1 MVEGR
6 RHYGQFCG
14 LAAAMDVV
22 GERWTML
29 IVRELLLGPAR
40 FNEIQESLP
49 GIAPTLLTDRL
60 RTLERL
66 GVLDREPVPGDA
78 RGRRYR
84 LTERGAELRAP
95 LLQLSRWGLAF
106 LTEQDAEDGAA
117 NSSWAFL
124 AVQAMIYGRPVPPVA
139 EAYEFRVDD
148 SRFHIRVAA
157 GAAEALAGPAEDP
170 AVVVTTDARTFV
182 RIGARLLAP
191 FEAVVTGKVAI
202 DGAPEAV
209 LRSIELMGLSTG
221 R

>member
-1 MVEGR
+1 MVDGR

-22 GERWTML
+22 GERWTLL

-49 GIAPTLLTDRL
+49 GIAPTLLSDRL
-60 RTLERL
+60 RNLERL
-66 GVLDREPVPGDA
+66 GVLAREPVPGDA
-78 RGRRYR
+78 RGKLYR

-95 LLQLSRWGLAF
+95 LLQLSRWGLAY
-106 LTEQDAEDGAA
+106 LTEQDAVEGVAS
-117 NSSWAFL
+117 SSWAFL
-124 AVQAMIYGRPVPPVA
+124 AAQAMIYGRPVPQVS
-139 EAYEFRVDD
+139 ETYEFRVGD
-148 SRFHIRVAA
+148 SRFHIRVLD
-157 GAAEALAGPAEDP
+157 GAAEALTGEAEDP

-182 RIGARLLAP
+182 RIGAELLAP
-191 FEAVVTGKVAI
+191 FEAVVTGKVTI
-202 DGAPEAV
+202 EGDPDAV